1 MTDGPTDDQLTS
13 QIRLD
18 LEALYRAGRQD
29 FPDKAEDMS
38 GWGTTLGTLLDDAQ
52 AQAAK
57 AADVTSLV
65 FNDLQQTHYLLY
77 EAVRACVLTLNDC
90 AEGCLAAAAQFRQE
104 EDTSNEAYAGLS
116 GELPW
121 LTDDAPA
128 PQAPEPPARPDP
140 TA

>member
-1 MTDGPTDDQLTS
+1 MTTGPTDAQLTS
-13 QIRLD
+13 QIMLD
-18 LEALYRAGRQD
+18 LEALLRAGRRD

-38 GWGTTLGTLLDDAQ
+38 GWGGTLGSLLDDAQ

-57 AADVTSLV
+57 AADVTSLI

-77 EAVRACVLTLNDC
+77 EAVRACVITLNDC
-90 AEGCLAAAAQFRQE
+90 AEGCVAAAEDFQRE
-104 EDTSNEAYAGLS
+104 EDASGAAFNSLATEVPGLT
-116 GELPW
+116 GDVP
-121 LTDDAPA
+121 T